1 MQKPS
6 RAPRAKAKASGLSA
20 GRPAASPNRAR
31 GNASE
36 WFRGAGFNIQV
47 VTLFAVIVFGVFSL
61 APTIQIWFTQRQQIA
76 DLQLEVQQAK
86 DDVQNMRVERQRW
99 DDPVYI
105 RQQARSRLYYVLPG
119 EVSFLVMDADGL
131 DLSDTSGTV
140 GAKLAEQRRST
151 NITDSVVETRKNW
164 VDNIVESVLR
174 AGLEEPVAA
183 DANTK

>member
-1 MQKPS
+1 M
-6 RAPRAKAKASGLSA
+6 
-20 GRPAASPNRAR
+20 
-31 GNASE
+31 
-36 WFRGAGFNIQV
+36 
-47 VTLFAVIVFGVFSL
+47 

-76 DLQLEVQQAK
+76 DLKLEVEQAK
-86 DDVQNMRVERQRW
+86 QAVKDMRVERQRW

-140 GAKLAEQRRST
+140 GAKLAEARRST
-151 NITDSVVETRKNW
+151 NITENIVETRKNW

-174 AGLEEPVAA
+174 SGLEEPVAKK
-183 DANTK
+183 N